1 MGTGDPVGIAVTH
14 AIAAGMGG
22 MRTAGDLVA
31 RMQMTRGMKI
41 REAKKYVAEKL
52 GISIQEIADPV
63 RMNELRADLNIGTVT
78 QVPEAA
84 KGIETKIR
92 ISELLGIRINCVDRF
107 KQRAGLKV

>member
-31 RMQMTRGMKI
+31 RMQMTQGMKI

-92 ISELLGIRINCVDRF
+92 ISELLGIRSNCVDRF
-107 KQRAGLKV
+107 KQRAGLKL

>member
-31 RMQMTRGMKI
+31 CVHITGGKKI
-41 REAKKYVAEKL
+41 REPKKHVAEKL

-84 KGIETKIR
+84 KGIETKFR
-92 ISELLGIRINCVDRF
+92 ISELLGIKINCIDRF
-107 KQRAGLKV
+107 KQRAGLKL